1 MYDIIIIGGGAA
13 GMTAALYSLRS
24 GKTVLLLEKENVG
37 GQISQSPRVENFPS
51 IKEIAG
57 SEFSDNLFEQIMD
70 LGAQFELENVL
81 NVTKQQNIFVVKT
94 DYNCYESKAI
104 ILATGVKHRH
114 IGVDGEEELIG
125 KGLSYCAVC
134 DGAFYSGEDVALIG
148 DANTALQYALL
159 LSNYC
164 KKVYLCT
171 LFDKFFGDDTLVKS
185 VLKRTNIEII
195 HNISLKAFKKSDQL
209 EGLVFENTID
219 KNTLELN
226 VKGCFIAIG
235 QIPENEAFQNIVD
248 IDSNGY
254 FIADENLTTKTEGVF
269 VAGDCRAKK
278 IRQLTTAVAD
288 GAIASVGAVVYID
301 KL

>member
-57 SEFSDNLFEQIMD
+57 SAFSDNLFEQIMD

-195 HNISLKAFKKSDQL
+195 HNISLKAFKKSDKL

-254 FIADENLTTKTEGVF
+254 FIADENLATKTEGVY

-288 GAIASVGAVVYID
+288 GAIASVGAVAYID